1 MMSVTS
7 VAALLDGVVP
17 CVLALVLTA
26 AVGDVR
32 RRNIS
37 NRLILIFLLPGLLFG
52 TLTYGNFW
60 LLVSLAT
67 GFLILLGLFPLF
79 LMGALGAGDVKLLA
93 AIGSLVGAEA
103 FGTILLDSLIA
114 GFVIGAFIWWRRDVL
129 VASDNL
135 PLPAAGDNETLSVRS
150 AEKIFSVP
158 FGLAIALATL
168 WALYGD
174 FLMASLSHTFQP
186 WLAILRASL

>member
-26 AVGDVR
+26 ALDDVR

-52 TLTYGNFW
+52 TLSYGNPW

-67 GFLILLGLFPLF
+67 GCLILLGLFPLF
-79 LMGALGAGDVKLLA
+79 FMKALGAGDVKLLA
-93 AIGSLVGAEA
+93 AIGSLVGVEA

-114 GFVIGAFIWWRRDVL
+114 GFVIGAFIWWRRDAL
-129 VASDNL
+129 VASDDFIL
-135 PLPAAGDNETLSVRS
+135 LAAGESETSSVRS
-150 AEKIFSVP
+150 AEKGFSVP

-168 WALYGD
+168 WAMYGD
-174 FLMASLSHTFQP
+174 FLIELLSRAFQP

>member
-1 MMSVTS
+1 MLSVTS
-7 VAALLDGVVP
+7 VEALLDGLVP

-26 AVGDVR
+26 AIDDVR

-37 NRLILIFLLPGLLFG
+37 NRLILMFLLPGLFFG
-52 TLTYGNFW
+52 TLTYGSSW
-60 LLVSLAT
+60 LLLSLAT

-79 LMGALGAGDVKLLA
+79 FIRALGAGDVKLLA

-114 GFVIGAFIWWRRDVL
+114 GFVIGSFIWWRRYAL
-129 VASDNL
+129 VASDDL
-135 PLPAAGDNETLSVRS
+135 LLHASGKYETLSVRS
-150 AEKIFSVP
+150 AEKGFSVP

-168 WALYGD
+168 WAMYGD
-174 FLMASLSHTFQP
+174 FLIELLSHVFQP